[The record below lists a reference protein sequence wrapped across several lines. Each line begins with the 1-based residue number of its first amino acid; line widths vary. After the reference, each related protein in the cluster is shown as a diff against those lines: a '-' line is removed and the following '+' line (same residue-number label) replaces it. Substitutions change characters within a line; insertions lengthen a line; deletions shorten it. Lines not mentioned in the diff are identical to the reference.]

1 MARIDSKF
9 VQAVDAQADA
19 VPNRVAFVNSDG
31 ERITFAQLRAASDAL
46 ACWMAANP
54 AIPEG
59 APLVVYGHKSP
70 LMLVSF
76 LACVKSGHA
85 YAPVDTVYP
94 PERVANIASQVAPTA
109 VIDTIGTFAH
119 ADGCQIGAPC
129 IGPDEL
135 TCACRQAATA
145 EQLAELCGL
154 AKQDTYYILFTSGST
169 GTPKGVEVMT
179 ECVDGFYDWMTHDYA
194 FEEPLA
200 DGQDPDFGGRVWFNR
215 TPFSFDVSITDMC
228 CGLTRG
234 DTCFANEA
242 KADASLAA
250 TFEALGRSGA
260 TDWVSTPSFVEQCL
274 ADPSF
279 GDALMPRLRR
289 MLLAGETL
297 RPETVRAVRERFHG
311 KVDVYNGYG
320 PTESTDLVT
329 LVRITDEM
337 LASDRA
343 LPIGFA
349 KPGTD
354 LYVVDPV
361 TLEQVPDGTPGEMYI
376 VGDTVARGYW
386 KRPDITQAAFHSC
399 PEALAQG
406 RKSYRTGDEV
416 TRDPSGIIYYHGRLD
431 LQVKL
436 HGYRIELGDIESCL
450 VAVPEVRMAC
460 VLPVRKGA
468 SIAHLT
474 AVVVPSDLE
483 APRGFALTKQIK
495 AQLKQALPAYMVPS
509 SFKYIDAMPL
519 NSNGKADRKALAAML
534 GL

>member
-1 MARIDSKF
+1 MIASAF
-9 VQAVDAQADA
+9 VKAVDDQADL
-19 VPNRVAFVNSDG
+19 VGPRVAFANSDG
-31 ERITFAQLRAASDAL
+31 QRITYSQLRRASDAL
-46 ACWMAANP
+46 ACWLARNP
-54 AIPEG
+54 QVPAG

-70 LMLVSF
+70 LMLVCF

-94 PERVANIASQVAPTA
+94 PERVANIASQVAPT
-109 VIDTIGTFAH
+109 VVLDTIGTFA
-119 ADGCQIGAPC
+119 AAGGPEVGAPC
-129 IGPDEL
+129 VGPDEL
-135 TCACRQAATA
+135 AAGCAGPCSPN
-145 EQLAELCGL
+145 ELRALPGL
-154 AKQDTYYILFTSGST
+154 GAQDTYYILFTSGST
-169 GTPKGVEVMT
+169 GTPKGVEVT
-179 ECVDGFYDWMTHDYA
+179 CECVDGFFGWMTADYA
-194 FEEPLA
+194 FDEPTG

-242 KADASLAA
+242 AADASLAA
-250 TFEALGRSGA
+250 TFEALRRSGA

-274 ADPSF
+274 ADPAF
-279 GDALMPRLRR
+279 GAALMPRLRR

-297 RPETVRAVRERFHG
+297 RPETVRAVRQRFDG
-311 KVDVYNGYG
+311 RVEVYNGYG

-329 LVRITDEM
+329 LCRITDEM
-337 LASDRA
+337 LAADRA
-343 LPIGFA
+343 LPIGFS

-361 TLEQVPDGTPGEMYI
+361 TLEQVPDGAPGEMYI

-386 KRPDITQAAFHSC
+386 KRPDITQTAFRSC
-399 PEALAQG
+399 PEALARG

-416 TRDPSGIIYYHGRLD
+416 TRDPSGLMYYHGRLD

-460 VLPVRKGA
+460 VLPVRKDGA
-468 SIAHLT
+468 VAHLT
-474 AVVVPSDLE
+474 AVVVPSDSE
-483 APRGFALTKQIK
+483 APRGFALTKKIK
-495 AQLKQALPAYMVPS
+495 GQLKQALPAYMVPS
-509 SFKYIDAMPL
+509 SFKYVDAMPL
-519 NSNGKADRKALAAML
+519 NANGKADRKALAAMF

>member
-1 MARIDSKF
+1 MIASAF
-9 VQAVDAQADA
+9 VKAVDAQADL

-31 ERITFAQLRAASDAL
+31 ERITFSQLRRASDAL
-46 ACWMAANP
+46 ACWIAGHPDIP
-54 AIPEG
+54 AK
-59 APLVVYGHKSP
+59 APLGVYGHKSP

-94 PERVANIASQVAPTA
+94 AERVANIASQVAPTA
-109 VIDTIGTFAH
+109 VLDTIGTFTQ
-119 ADGCQIGAPC
+119 ADAPEMGAPC
-129 IGPDEL
+129 IGPEEL
-135 TCACRQAATA
+135 AAACAQPFSAEQAASLDGLGA
-145 EQLAELCGL
+145 E
-154 AKQDTYYILFTSGST
+154 DTYYILFTSGST
-169 GTPKGVEVMT
+169 GTPKGVEVTT
-179 ECVDGFYDWMTHDYA
+179 ECVDGFYDWMTSDYA
-194 FEEPLA
+194 FDEPLSE
-200 DGQDPDFGGRVWFNR
+200 GQDPDFGGRVWFNR

-242 KADASLAA
+242 AADASLAA

-260 TDWVSTPSFVEQCL
+260 TDWVSTPAFVEQCL

-297 RPETVRAVRERFHG
+297 RPETVRAVRERFNG
-311 KVDVYNGYG
+311 RVEVYNGYG

-329 LVRITDEM
+329 LCRITDEM
-337 LASDRA
+337 LSADKA
-343 LPIGFA
+343 LPIGFS

-354 LYVVDPV
+354 LYVVDPA

-376 VGDTVARGYW
+376 VGNTVARGYW
-386 KRPDITQAAFHSC
+386 KRPDITEAAFHSC
-399 PEALAQG
+399 PEVLAQG

-460 VLPVRKGA
+460 VLPVRKGG
-468 SIAHLT
+468 SIAHLS
-474 AVVVPSDLE
+474 AIVVPSDLE
-483 APRGFALTKQIK
+483 APRGFALTKKIK
-495 AQLKQALPAYMVPS
+495 AQLKQALPTYMVPS
-509 SFKYIDAMPL
+509 SFKYIDSMPL
-519 NSNGKADRKALAAML
+519 NSNGKADRKALAAIFEL
-534 GL
+534 